1 MPSRTI
7 HAATQPCTTNSP
19 QSDDTFTPSA
29 LVQGEGSAEQVP
41 PAVPDAK
48 QNDHALNAAV
58 IEAANHPERAAALA
72 ARLGIGTTAQQESVL
87 HQTLRGEA
95 FPPPG
100 YDSWWDA
107 PPAGAFDG
115 GVTRVMG
122 EDESYFLTKISLS
135 PSGQPWVTDETDRVE
150 DVRLQVTNSYG
161 FARYVGLLMTAIEMA
176 KEDGNLR
183 GVEYEVSQMA
193 AVAFLAGWYMGQ
205 EYQDAKRSARTNTGG
220 AK

>member
-1 MPSRTI
+1 M
-7 HAATQPCTTNSP
+7 ATPQNSGNTP
-19 QSDDTFTPSA
+19 ARPNDT
-29 LVQGEGSAEQVP
+29 
-41 PAVPDAK
+41 PAIDPT
-48 QNDHALNAAV
+48 L
-58 IEAANHPERAAALA
+58 EAAIAEAGKHPERAAAIA
-72 ARLGIGTTAQQESVL
+72 AKLGIGTTAQQESVL

-122 EDESYFLTKISLS
+122 EDESYFLTKMSLS

-193 AVAFLAGWYMGQ
+193 AVAFLAGWTMGQ